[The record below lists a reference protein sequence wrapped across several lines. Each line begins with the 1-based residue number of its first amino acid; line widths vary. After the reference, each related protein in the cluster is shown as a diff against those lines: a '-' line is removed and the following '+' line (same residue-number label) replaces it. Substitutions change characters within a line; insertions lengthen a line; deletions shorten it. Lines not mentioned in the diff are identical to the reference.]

1 MTDYGAALCQQLAGP
16 CLDQY
21 VSAQVLTAL
30 EPAALELSLEAAQ
43 QVERA
48 RVDRD
53 RLWQQRRERAAYE
66 AERARRQYDAVEPEN
81 RLVARHLE
89 RAWDEKLAA
98 QQDLEEEYHRFLATP
113 PRGLSDGERVA
124 IRQLAADI
132 PALWHAPTTTLAERK
147 ELIRQVVQ
155 RVEATVQGDS
165 ERVGVAITWAG
176 GLQTAGE
183 MVREMV
189 RPVARFSQLSYYAA
203 LRDQVEQWAA
213 AGLAT
218 TEMAQRLNAAGYRP
232 PKRGAQFTAPIVQ
245 DLLRQLQR
253 RERRR
258 HPPRSDGPG
267 IHEWWLADRARSIGM
282 PPVTLDRWLRRGWL
296 TARQGQR
303 PPHRWIVWADEVEV
317 ARLQAL
323 HQRPAGYATRQ
334 RWVDEEGAGYATAGD
349 HQAHEAP
356 AEAPRAPRRLLGN
369 QIAKRG

>member
-147 ELIRQVVQ
+147 EIIRQVVQ
-155 RVEATVQGDS
+155 RVEAAVQGDS
-165 ERVGVAITWAG
+165 ERVGVTITGAG

-183 MVREMV
+183 MVR
-189 RPVARFSQLSYYAA
+189 PVARFSQRSYYAA
-203 LRDQVEQWAA
+203 LRGQVEQWAA
-213 AGLAT
+213 AGLST
-218 TEMAQRLNAAGYRP
+218 TARAQRLNAAGYRP
-232 PKRGAQFTAPIVQ
+232 PKRCAPFTGPIVQ
-245 DLLRQLQR
+245 DLLRQLQG

-267 IHEWWLADRARSIGM
+267 SHEWWLADRARSLGM
-282 PPVTLDRWLRRGWL
+282 PPGTLDRWLRRGWL
-296 TARQGQR
+296 TTRQEQQ
-303 PPHRWIVWADEVEV
+303 PPHRWIVWADEAEV
-317 ARLQAL
+317 ARLRAL
-323 HQRPAGYATRQ
+323 HQRPAGYATRR
-334 RWVDEEGAGYATAGD
+334 RWVDEEGDGPATVGG
-349 HQAHEAP
+349 HQAN
-356 AEAPRAPRRLLGN
+356 EAPRGRALSPSDPVG
-369 QIAKRG
+369 